1 MPYNFALIGYG
12 YWGPVLLRNFSAHP
26 AFTARYV
33 CDRHAERA
41 ADAARVAPSAKF
53 VADSAPLF
61 DDPSLDVVIIA
72 TQAASHAALIRRAL
86 ESGKHVFVEKPMTL
100 DVAEAESLC
109 ALAAARNRAL
119 WVDHTFLFNP
129 AYAALKAHLPA
140 LGKLRRFHSTRAGF
154 GRFQTDADIFWHLA
168 YHDAYLLCDLFPT
181 LPTAVTAAAA
191 SHVVPQIADAAIV
204 NLTYAD
210 GVQASLLAD
219 MNFPEKKR
227 EIILSGA
234 TGSLVWDETRSDKL
248 RLFRHGATCDGQSVL
263 HDMPAAPE
271 ILPVATNEA
280 LALEVAAFAAFL
292 SNGGAAP
299 CQAENTLPTL
309 RLIAM
314 IRAAADSRPHY

>member
-26 AFTARYV
+26 AFAPRYV

-41 ADAARVAPSAKF
+41 ADAARFAPDAKF
-53 VADSAPLF
+53 VTEAAPLF
-61 DDPSLDVVIIA
+61 ADPALDVVIIA
-72 TQAASHAALIRRAL
+72 TQAASHAALIRKAL

-129 AYAALKAHLPA
+129 AYAALKAQLPTIGA
-140 LGKLRRFHSTRAGF
+140 LRRFHSTRAGF
-154 GRFQTDADIFWHLA
+154 GQFQTDADIFWHLA
-168 YHDAYLLCDLFPT
+168 CHDAYLLCDLFPT
-181 LPTAVTAAAA
+181 LPVAVTAAAA
-191 SHVVPQIADAAIV
+191 AHVVPRRADAAIV

-210 GVQASLLAD
+210 GMQASLLAD

-234 TGSLVWDETRSDKL
+234 AGSLVWDETRSDKL
-248 RLFRHGATCDGQSVL
+248 RLFRHGATLEGQRVR
-263 HDMPAAPE
+263 HDLPSTPN
-271 ILPVATNEA
+271 ILPVASGEA
-280 LALEVAAFAAFL
+280 LALEVAAFADFL
-292 SNGGAAP
+292 RDGGASP
-299 CQAENTLPTL
+299 CHAENTLPTL

-314 IRAAADSRPHY
+314 MRAAAGLD